1 MNKIQF
7 GMRLKNLNKCSCT
20 WFFKRS
26 EEKSGLSPAGGG
38 VGGGGNFEGTESFN
52 IEDTAG
58 QS

>member
-1 MNKIQF
+1 
-7 GMRLKNLNKCSCT
+7 MRLKNLNKCSCT